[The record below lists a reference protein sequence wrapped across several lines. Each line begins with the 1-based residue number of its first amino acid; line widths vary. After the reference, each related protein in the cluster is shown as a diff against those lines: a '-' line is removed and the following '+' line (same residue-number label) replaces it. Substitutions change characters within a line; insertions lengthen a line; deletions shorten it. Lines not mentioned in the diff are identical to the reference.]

1 MYNYEIRAH
10 FLYLARRGYPVER
23 ICRIYQELRIV
34 YLEKA
39 VAVIL
44 LLLMKEY
51 LGILHL
57 IRNSLYIKALFEAV
71 YHSCAIIGYSA
82 LIRVNRTY
90 HHDLFSF
97 LFLAHLLSALSA
109 PAAFSSARFSS
120 SLLPH
125 SIFLTLY

>member
-1 MYNYEIRAH
+1 MYHYEIGTH
-10 FLYLARRGYPVER
+10 FLYFTCCGYPVEW
-23 ICRIYQELRIV
+23 ICGIDKELCV
-34 YLEKA
+34 VNLEKA
-39 VAVIL
+39 VAVVL

-51 LGILHL
+51 LRVLHL
-57 IRNSLYIKALFEAV
+57 IGNSLYVEALFEAV